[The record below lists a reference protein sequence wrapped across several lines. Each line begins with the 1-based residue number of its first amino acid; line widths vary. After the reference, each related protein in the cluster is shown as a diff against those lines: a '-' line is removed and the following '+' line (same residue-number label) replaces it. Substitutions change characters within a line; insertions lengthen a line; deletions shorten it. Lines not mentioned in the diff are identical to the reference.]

1 MAGQMNGQPIIIL
14 KRGTE
19 RTRGEEAKRSNI
31 MAARAVAEAVRT
43 TLGPKGM
50 DKMLTDPAGL
60 VIITNDG
67 ATILDEMKIKHPA
80 AKIVADVAKT
90 QDDEV
95 GDGTTTAAVLT
106 GEFLKGA
113 DVLMEQGIHPTTI
126 VSGYI
131 LAAQKSKELLFDIA
145 VDSNDE
151 HLRKIAATALTG
163 KGVEFSREKLSDLVV
178 TAVKSVVKEENGK
191 KTVNIKDISIEKRGE
206 GSVEDSEL
214 IAGIILDKTKTHQSM
229 PLRIEN
235 AKIAILAAPI
245 EVRKTDTKSEIAIEA
260 PGQTRMFL
268 EQEERQIREAA
279 NKVIKGGAN
288 VVFCQKGVDDL
299 ARYFLAK
306 AGIFVTHRVKKNDL
320 LKLSRATGGKIISSL
335 DEINPEA
342 LGYAGLV
349 DERMVGNG
357 EMIFITGCKNPD
369 TYSILL
375 RGGTEHVVTSLDR
388 AMHDALRV
396 VGVTIEDEKIVAGG
410 GSPEV
415 ELALRLREYASTL
428 TGREQLA
435 VSKFADAL
443 EIIPKTLAENAG
455 LDAIDM
461 LAELRRQHEQGNK
474 SVGLDVNEGK
484 TVDMLEIGVIE
495 PLRVKTQAIA
505 SATEA
510 ASMILRIDDVIASAK
525 DEHPKKKPDIS
536 DLDCSDS

>member
-1 MAGQMNGQPIIIL
+1 MAGQIGGQQVLIL
-14 KRGTE
+14 KKGTE

-43 TLGPKGM
+43 TLGPRGM

-60 VIITNDG
+60 VTITNDG
-67 ATILDEMKIKHPA
+67 ATILDEMAIKHPA
-80 AKIVADVAKT
+80 AKMVAAVAKT

-106 GEFLKGA
+106 GEFLKKA
-113 DVLMEQGIHPTTI
+113 QELMEQGIHPTTI
-126 VSGYI
+126 ISGYT
-131 LAAQKSKELLFDIA
+131 LASHKSKEILMDMAI
-145 VDSNDE
+145 DSKDE

-163 KGVEFSREKLSDLVV
+163 KGVEFSKEKLSDLVV
-178 TAVKSVVKEENGK
+178 MAVKSIVKKENGK
-191 KTVNIKDISIEKRGE
+191 NRVNIKDISIERRGE

-214 IAGIILDKTKTHQSM
+214 VAGIILDKTKTHQSM
-229 PLRIEN
+229 PSRIEN
-235 AKIAILAAPI
+235 AKIAILATPI
-245 EVRKTDTKSEIAIEA
+245 EVRKIETKSEISIEGL
-260 PGQTRMFL
+260 GQTRMFL
-268 EQEERQIREAA
+268 EREESQVREAA
-279 NKVIKGGAN
+279 QKVIKSGAN

-306 AGIFVTHRVKKNDL
+306 AGVFVTHRVKKNDL
-320 LKLSRATGGKIISSL
+320 EKLSRATGGKIITSL
-335 DEINPEA
+335 DEIKPEV
-342 LGYAGLV
+342 LGHAGFV
-349 DERMVGNG
+349 EEKMVGNG

-388 AMHDALRV
+388 AVHDALRV
-396 VGVTIEDEKIVAGG
+396 VGVAIEDGKILAGG

-415 ELALRLREYASTL
+415 ELAMRLREYASTL

-435 VSKFADAL
+435 VNKFAEAM

-461 LAELRRQHEQGNK
+461 LTELRNQHEKGNK
-474 SVGLDVNEGK
+474 YVGLDVYAGK
-484 TVDMLEIGVIE
+484 AVDMLENEVIE

-510 ASMILRIDDVIASAK
+510 ASMILRIDDVMASAK
-525 DEHPKKKPDIS
+525 EGNPKKKASMS
-536 DLDCSDS
+536 DMD

>member
-1 MAGQMNGQPIIIL
+1 MAGQMGGQPIIIL
-14 KRGTE
+14 KQGTE

-43 TLGPKGM
+43 TLGPKGL
-50 DKMLTDPAGL
+50 DKMLVDPAGL

-106 GEFLKGA
+106 GELLKGA
-113 DVLMEQGIHPTTI
+113 QELMEQGIHPTTI
-126 VSGYI
+126 IHGYN
-131 LAAQKSKELLFDIA
+131 LAAYKSKEILQEIA
-145 VDSNDE
+145 VASDE
-151 HLRKIAATALTG
+151 DTLKRIAETALTG
-163 KGVEFSREKLSDLVV
+163 KGVEFSKEKLSELAVK
-178 TAVKSVVKEENGK
+178 AVKSIVKKENGK
-191 KTVNIKDISIEKRGE
+191 NKANIKDISIEKRGE

-214 IAGIILDKTKTHQSM
+214 IEGIILDKTKTHQSM
-229 PLRIEN
+229 PARIEN
-235 AKIAILAAPI
+235 ARIAILAVPI
-245 EVRKTDTKSEIAIEA
+245 EVRKTETKSEISIEGI
-260 PGQTRMFL
+260 GQTRMFL
-268 EQEERQIREAA
+268 EQEETLVRQATE
-279 NKVIKGGAN
+279 KVIKSGAN

-320 LKLSRATGGKIISSL
+320 DKLSRATGGKIISSL
-335 DEINPEA
+335 DEIKPDA
-342 LGYAGLV
+342 LGHAGLV
-349 DERMVGNG
+349 EEKMVGNG
-357 EMIFITGCKNPD
+357 EMIFITKCRNPN

-396 VGVTIEDEKIVAGG
+396 VGVAIEDEKIVAGG
-410 GSPEV
+410 GAPELEV
-415 ELALRLREYASTL
+415 ALRLREYASTL
-428 TGREQLA
+428 EGREQLA
-435 VSKFADAL
+435 ANKFAQAL

-455 LDAIDM
+455 LDAIDI
-461 LAELRRQHEQGNK
+461 LAELRSLHERGNK
-474 SVGLDVNEGK
+474 NIGLDVYEGK
-484 TVDMLEIGVIE
+484 PANMLENGVIE
-495 PLRVKTQAIA
+495 PLRVKTQAIT

-525 DEHPKKKPDIS
+525 EERPKKKPDLSEIE
-536 DLDCSDS
+536 